1 MHTRHGILLATLGII
16 AFAPGLVLAKGKHA
30 AAAPSAT
37 VRVEAKEVA
46 AGVGWAWGDGVLNYR
61 GKRHRFKISGL
72 TAVGVGAARQE
83 ATGEVHN
90 LKSLDDFEGT
100 YTSVEAS
107 GAVGGGAGIATMKN
121 TKGVRITLHSA
132 SQGVS
137 AQAGPEGI
145 KITLEH

>member
-16 AFAPGLVLAKGKHA
+16 ALAPGLVLAKGKHA
-30 AAAPSAT
+30 APSSAT

-61 GKRHRFKISGL
+61 GKRHPFKISGL
-72 TAVGVGAARQE
+72 TAVGVGASRQD
-83 ATGEVHN
+83 ATGEVYN
-90 LKSLDDFEGT
+90 LKKLDDFEGT

-107 GAVGGGAGIATMKN
+107 GAFGGGAGIATMRSA
-121 TKGVRITLHSA
+121 KGVRITLHSA
-132 SQGVS
+132 SQGVA

-145 KITLEH
+145 KITLAH

>member
-1 MHTRHGILLATLGII
+1 MHTRNGILLATLGLI
-16 AFAPGLVLAKGKHA
+16 ALTPGLVPAKGRH
-30 AAAPSAT
+30 AAPSAT
-37 VRVEAKEVA
+37 VRLEAKEVA

-61 GKRHRFKISGL
+61 GKRHPFKVSGL
-72 TAVGVGAARQE
+72 TAGGVGAAREE
-83 ATGEVHN
+83 ATGEVYN
-90 LKSLDDFEGT
+90 LKNLDDFAGT
-100 YTSVEAS
+100 YTTVEAS

-121 TKGVRITLHSA
+121 VKGVRIKLHSA

>member
-1 MHTRHGILLATLGII
+1 MHTRYGILLVTLGII
-16 AFAPGLVLAKGKHA
+16 ALAPGLVLAKGKHA

-61 GKRHRFKISGL
+61 GKRHPFKISGL
-72 TAVGVGAARQE
+72 TAVGVGASRQD
-83 ATGEVHN
+83 ATGEVYN
-90 LKSLDDFEGT
+90 LKNLDEFEGT

-107 GAVGGGAGIATMKN
+107 GALGGGVGIATMKN
-121 TKGVRITLHSA
+121 AKGVRIKLHAS
-132 SQGVS
+132 SQGVA

-145 KITLEH
+145 KITFEH

>member
-16 AFAPGLVLAKGKHA
+16 ALAPGLVLAKGKHA

-37 VRVEAKEVA
+37 VRLEAKEVA
-46 AGVGWAWGDGVLNYR
+46 AGVGWTWGDGVLNYR
-61 GKRHRFKISGL
+61 GKRYPFKISGL
-72 TAVGVGAARQE
+72 TAIGVGASRQE

-90 LKSLDDFEGT
+90 LKKLEDFEGT

-107 GAVGGGAGIATMKN
+107 GTVGGGAGIATMRSA
-121 TKGVRITLHSA
+121 KGVRITLHSA
-132 SQGVS
+132 SQGVA